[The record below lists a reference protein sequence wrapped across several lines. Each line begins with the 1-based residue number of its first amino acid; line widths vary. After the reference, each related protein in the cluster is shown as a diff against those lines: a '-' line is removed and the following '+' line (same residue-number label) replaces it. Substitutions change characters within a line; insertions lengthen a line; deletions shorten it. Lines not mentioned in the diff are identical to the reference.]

1 VAVNTLRPR
10 PRQKEERKNIFTQI
24 ENRVRVDKLFE
35 DGIPA
40 QYIPNILYVMAI
52 LIFYIGNTHFAE
64 RTVRRIDKMKVEV
77 ENIRAD
83 NTTMKADLMFASK
96 QSEVAKK
103 VAPMGLEESLTPP
116 TKIIIKKGEY

>member
-1 VAVNTLRPR
+1 MAVNTLREK
-10 PRQKEERKNIFTQI
+10 PRQKEEKRNIFTQI
-24 ENRVRVDKLFE
+24 ENRVKMDKLFE

-40 QYIPNILYVMAI
+40 QYIPNILYVTAI

-64 RTVRRIDKMKVEV
+64 RTVRRIDKMKIEV

-83 NTTMKADLMFASK
+83 YTTMKADLMFASK

-103 VAPMGLEESLTPP
+103 VAPIGLEESLTPP
-116 TKIIIKKGEY
+116 TKIIIKEGEY